1 MWYNVRMST
10 FAMGIIRDWRDLN
23 ALEIIR
29 HPWFISAFFAGGL
42 AQLIKFVHGWFR
54 TRTIDRKFLTAAGG
68 MPSAHSA
75 LVTALAVAVGLTDGF
90 DSPEAMIAVGFGTIT
105 IADALSIRRE
115 AGEHAQ
121 LLNRIVARLNG
132 SGSEFLAVARLRER
146 LGHSRMEVFAGIVF
160 GVAVALCVCGF
171 WDFWK

>member
-1 MWYNVRMST
+1 MLN
-10 FAMGIIRDWRDLN
+10 FAMGVIRDWRDLN

-42 AQLIKFVHGWFR
+42 AQFIKMVHGWFR
-54 TRTIDRKFLTAAGG
+54 TRTFDRKFLSAAGG
-68 MPSAHSA
+68 MPSAHAA

-105 IADALSIRRE
+105 LADALSIRRE
-115 AGEHAQ
+115 AGEHAR
-121 LLNRIVARLNG
+121 LLNRIIARLNA
-132 SGSEFLAVARLRER
+132 SEEDRIEAERLRER
-146 LGHSRMEVFAGIVF
+146 LGHSRLEVVVGVFFGI
-160 GVAVALCVCGF
+160 AVALVVCGF

>member
-1 MWYNVRMST
+1 MLS

-29 HPWFISAFFAGGL
+29 HPWFVSAFLAGGI
-42 AQLIKFVHGWFR
+42 AQFIKLVTGWIRRRSF
-54 TRTIDRKFLTAAGG
+54 DWNFLTTPGG

-90 DSPEAMIAVGFGTIT
+90 DSPEAMIAVGLGTIT
-105 IADALSIRRE
+105 MADAISIRRA

-121 LLNRIVARLNG
+121 LLNRIVDRLN
-132 SGSEFLAVARLRER
+132 EKDAFEARRLVER
-146 LGHSRMEVFAGIVF
+146 LGHKRREVVAGILF
-160 GVAVALCVCGF
+160 GTLVAICVCGF